1 MVPEPPSAITT
12 LLHADIVTVTVLLL
26 FGDSPS
32 LLDTVL
38 VDTVLYIV
46 GLIEFLPSVTPASY
60 WVVFIVPIAVT
71 HASGVLAIHF
81 FIFSCNIPRKNSF
94 LTS

>member
-46 GLIEFLPSVTPASY
+46 GLIEFLPSVTYFRFKRIDMISTIISKSISY
-60 WVVFIVPIAVT
+60 LFY
-71 HASGVLAIHF
+71 L
-81 FIFSCNIPRKNSF
+81 N
-94 LTS
+94 